1 MSFALILH
9 LLNLYMKMTNSL
21 AFNYSFVL
29 SFLHSFISAFIH
41 PSTPF
46 SLPSLIH
53 AFIYSFNQSIQ
64 PINQSIKQSIKQSV
78 IHSIGLI
85 TQRCYR
91 LSLSA
96 LASLIG
102 PGFCPGHDN
111 ESTLYQVLKNDFV
124 YVHYRSRDTLTLA
137 TYGRNLS
144 YVERIQDL

>member
-1 MSFALILH
+1 M
-9 LLNLYMKMTNSL
+9 NMTNSL

-53 AFIYSFNQSIQ
+53 AFIYSFNQSINQFNQ
-64 PINQSIKQSIKQSV
+64 PINQSINQSIKQSV

-96 LASLIG
+96 LANLIG

-144 YVERIQDL
+144 CVERIQDL